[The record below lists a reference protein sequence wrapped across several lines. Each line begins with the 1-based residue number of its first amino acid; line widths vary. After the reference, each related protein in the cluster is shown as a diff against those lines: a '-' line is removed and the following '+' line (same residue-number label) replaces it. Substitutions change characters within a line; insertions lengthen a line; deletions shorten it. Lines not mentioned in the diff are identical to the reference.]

1 MRKPVLWCTLIS
13 VGLTIIT
20 GLYLR
25 SESWIGTTVRRPLQS
40 DASDYFYYAFNMR
53 YHHTYSRKISQSTDS
68 KYKPTPDAV
77 RSPGYPLVLSFLID
91 GPPGR
96 KLIKKIQLC
105 QMLISSLT
113 LMLAFFF
120 FRCYLPAYLGTIAA
134 IFVAF
139 SPHLIMFNSYIL
151 SET

>member
-40 DASDYFYYAFNMR
+40 DASDYFYYAFNMH
-53 YHHTYSRKISQSTDS
+53 YHHTYSREISQSTDS

-91 GPPGR
+91 G
-96 KLIKKIQLC
+96 
-105 QMLISSLT
+105 S
-113 LMLAFFF
+113 
-120 FRCYLPAYLGTIAA
+120 PAE
-134 IFVAF
+134 
-139 SPHLIMFNSYIL
+139 N
-151 SET
+151 